1 MQKVAASIGAELGS
15 LAAAVLAVSVEES
28 CTFPYL
34 SCFYPVAG
42 DVLENAREG
51 RYNAE

>member
-1 MQKVAASIGAELGS
+1 MQKVAASIGAELES

-34 SCFYPVAG
+34 SCFSPVAD
-42 DVLENAREG
+42 DVPENAREG
-51 RYNAE
+51 RDDAE